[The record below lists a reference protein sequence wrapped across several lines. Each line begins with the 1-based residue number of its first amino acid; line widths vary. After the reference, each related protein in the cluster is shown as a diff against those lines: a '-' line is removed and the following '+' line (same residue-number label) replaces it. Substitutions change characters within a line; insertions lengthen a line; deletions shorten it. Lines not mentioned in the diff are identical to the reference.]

1 MWNEKEEWN
10 FFFASAS
17 CRHVDHD
24 GLLIRRQ
31 IGRDVDHE
39 HVIEAKR
46 KLESKEDFERG
57 KTQLSD
63 RENTKEKSDN
73 ILKHPRPIR
82 VTEYCPR
89 DRHAETCDR
98 QEHHLMETLLMAILS
113 Y

>member
-10 FFFASAS
+10 FFFASPS
-17 CRHVDHD
+17 RRHVHHD
-24 GLLIRRQ
+24 GLAIRRQ

-39 HVIEAKR
+39 YVIKAKR

-57 KTQLSD
+57 KAQLSD
-63 RENTKEKSDN
+63 REDTEEKTND

-89 DRHAETCDR
+89 
-98 QEHHLMETLLMAILS
+98 
-113 Y
+113 